1 VFGDRPKPHV
11 VLLGIVGL
19 FVDLFLFVLVVIVI
33 LIIVIARV
41 IWVIASGC
49 RSLNGWCRRC

>member
-1 VFGDRPKPHV
+1 
-11 VLLGIVGL
+11 
-19 FVDLFLFVLVVIVI
+19 LFLFVLVVIVI